1 MQTVG
6 DILKQARTKKKL
18 TFTELSSITK
28 IPKSTLIAIEKNQLK
43 KLPSQTY
50 LTGFIK
56 NYAQVVGLDPVKT
69 IAIFR
74 RDNRQTKKKK
84 IIPKGLTQPLNSPW
98 QLNPTLR
105 TIVTLSLITLL
116 FFAYLGFS
124 IFKLYQP
131 PRLALTQ
138 PENAIT
144 TTSPV
149 LIKGQTNRDSTL
161 TLNGKTI
168 NLEPDGHFTT
178 VFNGSQ
184 GTHELKLTST
194 SRRNKSTTLTRH
206 LIITT
211 N

>member
-6 DILKQARTKKKL
+6 NLLKQARTKKKL
-18 TFTELSSITK
+18 TFTEISSITK
-28 IPKSTLIAIEKNQLK
+28 IPKSTLIAIEKNQLD
-43 KLPSQTY
+43 KLPPQTY

-56 NYAQVVGLDPVKT
+56 NYAQVVGLNPAKT

-74 RDNRQTKKKK
+74 RDNHQTKKKK

-98 QLNPTLR
+98 QLNPTFR
-105 TIVTLSLITLL
+105 TLATLSLIVLV

-124 IFKLYQP
+124 IFKLLKP
-131 PRLALTQ
+131 PKLILNQ

-149 LIKGQTNRDSTL
+149 LIKGQTNRDATL

-178 VFNGSQ
+178 VFNGSA
-184 GTHELKLTST
+184 GTHQLKLIST
-194 SRRNKSTTLTRH
+194 SRRHKSTQKSIYI
-206 LIITT
+206 IITQ
-211 N
+211 

>member
-1 MQTVG
+1 MQSVG
-6 DILKQARTKKKL
+6 DLLKQARTKKKL
-18 TFTELSSITK
+18 TFTEISSITK
-28 IPKSTLIAIEKNQLK
+28 IPKSTLIAIEKNQLD

-56 NYAQVVGLDPVKT
+56 NYSKVVDLDPVKT

-74 RDNRQTKKKK
+74 RDNQSTKRKK
-84 IIPKGLTQPLNSPW
+84 ILPKGLTQPLNSPW
-98 QLNPTLR
+98 QLNPTFR

-124 IFKLYQP
+124 IFKLLKP
-131 PRLALTQ
+131 PKLIITQ

-144 TTSPV
+144 ATSPV
-149 LIKGQTNRDSTL
+149 LVKGQTDRDATL

-168 NLEPDGHFTT
+168 NLEPDGRFTT
-178 VFNGSQ
+178 VFNGLE
-184 GTHELKLTST
+184 GTHELKLIST
-194 SRRNKSTTLTRH
+194 SRRNKATQKSIH
-206 LIITT
+206 LIIT